1 MSDPNRASD
10 ALDAIAPRHEPVD
23 VSTAMREA
31 SPPPTIERVTR
42 PAGEHVVER
51 VAKRTTRPAEG

>member
-1 MSDPNRASD
+1 
-10 ALDAIAPRHEPVD
+10 
-23 VSTAMREA
+23 MREA